1 MTQAWVVLT
10 APDGRDTAAPSDAQ
24 MAAALAD
31 VYSGKSLGA
40 DGSPGSAVLRF
51 GYDDGLMYELEVS
64 SGGAVRFAEWSDRDC
79 EIALADPRVMT
90 ALAQAD
96 ALQLW
101 RLMAQRQ
108 VAKIRSQ
115 PWLDDD

>member
-10 APDGRDTAAPSDAQ
+10 RPDGRDVTAPSEDQ
-24 MAAALAD
+24 MAAALSD
-31 VYSGKSLGA
+31 VYAGRAQGPDGA
-40 DGSPGSAVLRF
+40 PGSAVLRF
-51 GYDDGLMYELEVS
+51 GYDDGLMYEVEVS
-64 SGGAVRFAEWSDRDC
+64 SGGAVRFGEWSDRDC
-79 EIALADPRVMT
+79 EIALANPRTMA

-101 RLMAQRQ
+101 RLLAQRQ

-115 PWLDDD
+115 PWLSDE

>member
-1 MTQAWVVLT
+1 MTQAWLVLT
-10 APDGRDTAAPSDAQ
+10 RPDGRDVSAPSEMQ
-24 MAAALAD
+24 LAAALAD
-31 VYSGKSLGA
+31 VYSGKLASAEG
-40 DGSPGSAVLRF
+40 GPGSAVLRF
-51 GYDDGLMYELEVS
+51 GYDDGLMYEMEVF

-79 EIALADPRVMT
+79 EIALATPRTMS

-115 PWLDDD
+115 PWLNGD